1 MLTGR
6 GKKKQS
12 ERKKQAKE
20 PDSDMAEFFGIIWEF
35 KIIMIYMLRVTE
47 KVDNMQEEISNIN
60 RKMVRKNQKET
71 TEIKNTVT
79 ELVYL
84 KWITNNILLYSTG
97 NSAQ

>member
-60 RKMVRKNQKET
+60 RKMCMCLHGHAAKKKKKE
-71 TEIKNTVT
+71 
-79 ELVYL
+79 
-84 KWITNNILLYSTG
+84 
-97 NSAQ
+97 